1 MLDEITQEKAL
12 FHKIKLTEKVQ
23 GPNITPA
30 EFHITI
36 SKIFPIHINI
46 ITKIS
51 LSLEGSS
58 IAILAHQS
66 EK

>member
-1 MLDEITQEKAL
+1 MTILDEITQEKAL
-12 FHKIKLTEKVQ
+12 FHKIKLIEKVQ

-30 EFHITI
+30 EFHIII

-51 LSLEGSS
+51 
-58 IAILAHQS
+58 
-66 EK
+66 